1 MNWEATTPSTASA
14 DSWPGEF
21 GHRVSEEASRA
32 GQELGSELQVVFA
45 LRYRVSDRPALT
57 GPVGEERTDQPEDES
72 RTDDDADLS
81 KGEARRGAGPAISLP
96 ARQGCRED
104 AEHLDCQSD
113 DAKDLTSETFVH
125 REWRVMSGEWQVIR
139 GIWRLVSS
147 QWLVNTVGIP
157 SRVRFSSR
165 SPLPA
170 RHSVTR
176 HSDQIA
182 GSSKPLRGSRGEQG
196 VASGS
201 FLIVSVSVSHSSL
214 RPTL

>member
-1 MNWEATTPSTASA
+1 MNWEAATPSTASA
-14 DSWPGEF
+14 HSWPGEF

-45 LRYRVSDRPALT
+45 LRYRFMTGPALT
-57 GPVGEERTDQPEDES
+57 GPVGEERTDLPEDES

-113 DAKDLTSETFVH
+113 DAKDLTGETFVH
-125 REWRVMSGEWQVIR
+125 GEWGVVSGEWLAIR

-147 QWLVNTVGIP
+147 QRQVNTAGIP
-157 SRVRFSSR
+157 SR
-165 SPLPA
+165 A
-170 RHSVTR
+170 R
-176 HSDQIA
+176 
-182 GSSKPLRGSRGEQG
+182 L
-196 VASGS
+196 
-201 FLIVSVSVSHSSL
+201 L
-214 RPTL
+214 